1 MVTVVSPD
9 RLIFQLEADLSNY
22 QAGLKRAGADLDT
35 FSKDVERKTGAAG
48 KAIGDGLGDGLKS
61 AGASAGAVRQQFT
74 QLGYQL
80 NDIASGLA
88 MGQSPF
94 MILAQQGGQVYQ
106 ALSMNGGVQDGLSRV
121 KNAIVENT
129 SAARLL
135 VGGFAAAGAAAVYLG
150 ASYVS
155 GQDDI
160 KKGLSGIGAA
170 SGATVKDINS
180 IAERISAAKSISIS
194 AARDIATAIAATGKV
209 NVSNI
214 EGVAG
219 LTPGYAR
226 LFGLDLDAAS
236 AQLASMF
243 ADPVRGA
250 DEFIKKLGGINDQT
264 RQLIQNLTEQGKR
277 QQAINELRSAV
288 QPMIDAAQDSRS
300 PTRRIIDTVT
310 TRGGQALDSV
320 ARAAA
325 ATVYP
330 EGTVEDQLRSAQRDL
345 AIAQKVKSTVPG
357 LFGGDNSLANLAVD
371 ALERQVADLNRQL
384 EETAAKNR
392 KAFDAQ
398 QAGELSRAA
407 GDIIRAL
414 DPEGQALGRFENQ
427 LQSLGQSLA
436 ATISNPEVKIDGGVE
451 NAIAKYG
458 ALQAKV
464 DLVRQAYAQ
473 GGAAAASAFRQAD
486 FQAQTAG
493 LSSYERGLQGIIR
506 QYQEMARAA
515 REAGNETAARTFEA
529 ASGRAQASFQT
540 SNRENVIRNTP
551 LSGDEV
557 AATIGAESGGSNIAR
572 NPRSSALGAGQFIES
587 TFVALFRKYDSE
599 QAAVIDQ
606 ANPIRAEADK
616 VIAALRT
623 NRQVTEKYVE
633 IYLKEIGASLT
644 EAGLPSTPQN
654 RQLGYFL
661 GPEGAKTL
669 LRADPSANAAGLLP
683 KAAAA
688 NPEVFRNGAAS
699 VQDVLNYASKRVAA
713 NSAEAQSSRE
723 KVIAYKAEAEAIGL
737 SSAEQEKLRTV
748 QDALDAARARG
759 DEIGTK
765 FKTAQDLIRAS
776 SSSLT
781 PELQAQRTALL
792 ELADARAKAS
802 SNVLSTRFQ
811 QDQQEARAAL
821 GRTYE
826 EQAAYQGARA
836 YGATPGSDEFT
847 RYYEG
852 LREIQTLTE
861 AKNTTGSFLKD
872 LNYDLMRGASLS
884 EALGNALS
892 RLSTR
897 LADKA
902 LDSFVSS
909 IFGGGTASGDSSIFS
924 TIGSFLGFGGGGSS
938 PTGGVRLFSGG
949 GFTGA
954 GGKYQPAGVVH
965 AGEYVF
971 DQAAVQRIGVP
982 ALEAIRR
989 NMRGFANG
997 GFVGAMPAMPTAVPP
1012 AMPDLSAASMSVAV
1026 DVSGA
1031 RGNQEIMSMVQAG
1044 VAAGMAQVQQGISR
1058 NINGI
1063 VANGRRRYR
1072 PA

>member
-1 MVTVVSPD
+1 MATELD
-9 RLIFQLEADLSNY
+9 RLFVTLEADLTNY

-35 FSKDVERKTGAAG
+35 FTRDAERKSTAAG
-48 KAIGDGLGDGLKS
+48 KAIEAGLS
-61 AGASAGAVRQQFT
+61 AANANARLTGQQVQ

-80 NDIASGLA
+80 NDIATSLASGI
-88 MGQSPF
+88 SPF
-94 MILAQQGGQVYQ
+94 QTLAQQGGQVYQ
-106 ALSMNGGVQDGLSRV
+106 ALSMNGGVAQGLAGV
-121 KNAIVENT
+121 KTGIAENVT
-129 SAARLL
+129 ASRLL
-135 VGGFAAAGAAAVYLG
+135 AGGFAAAAAAAVYLG
-150 ASYVS
+150 VSYVS
-155 GQDDI
+155 AQDDI

-226 LFGLDLDAAS
+226 IFGLDLDAAS
-236 AQLASMF
+236 AQLATMF
-243 ADPVRGA
+243 SDPVRGA

-310 TRGGQALDSV
+310 TRGGQALDTV

-325 ATVYP
+325 ATVSP
-330 EGTVEDQLRSAQRDL
+330 EGTVEDQLRTAQRDL
-345 AIAQKVKSTVPG
+345 AIARKVKDTVPG
-357 LFGGDNSLANLAVD
+357 LFGGDNSLANIALE
-371 ALERQVADLNRQL
+371 ALERKVADLNRQL
-384 EETAAKNR
+384 EETATKNR

-398 QAGELSRAA
+398 QAGELSIAA
-407 GDIIRAL
+407 GNIIRAL
-414 DPEGQALGRFENQ
+414 DPEGQAIEKLQNQMEALGR
-427 LQSLGQSLA
+427 SLA
-436 ATISNPEVKIDGGVE
+436 AAALNGSEVKIDGGIE

-458 ALQAKV
+458 ALSTKV
-464 DLVRQAYAQ
+464 DTLSQAYKV
-473 GGAAAASAFRQAD
+473 GGVAAKNALDAAN
-486 FQAQTAG
+486 FQSQTAG
-493 LSSYERGLQGIIR
+493 LSSYERGLRGIIQ
-506 QYQEMARAA
+506 QYEQMAKSAEQAGNSTAAATYRGAA
-515 REAGNETAARTFEA
+515 RDAAVGA
-529 ASGRAQASFQT
+529 FQT

-551 LSGDEV
+551 LGSGEV
-557 AATIGAESGGSNIAR
+557 ASTIGAESGGSNIAR
-572 NPRSSALGAGQFIES
+572 NPRSSALGAGQFIEA
-587 TFVALFRKYDSE
+587 TFVSLFRKYDSE
-599 QAAVIDQ
+599 QAAVIDE

-616 VIAALRT
+616 VIAGMRT
-623 NRQVTEKYVE
+623 NRQITEKYVE

-669 LRADPSANAAGLLP
+669 LQADPSANAAGLLP

-688 NPEVFRNGAAS
+688 NPEVFRGGAAS

-723 KVIAYKAEAEAIGL
+723 KVIAYRAEAESIGL
-737 SSAEQEKLRTV
+737 SAAQQERQRAV
-748 QDALDAARARG
+748 QEALDAARTRG
-759 DEIGTK
+759 EEIGTR

-776 SSSLT
+776 SASLT
-781 PELQAQRTALL
+781 PELQAQRTAIL
-792 ELADARAKAS
+792 EVADARAKAS
-802 SNVLSTRFQ
+802 SNVLSTRFD
-811 QDQQEARAAL
+811 QDQSQARAAL

-836 YGATPGSDEFT
+836 YGATPGSDEFA
-847 RYYEG
+847 RYYDG
-852 LREIQTLTE
+852 LREIQGLTE
-861 AKNTTGSFLKD
+861 AKNSTGSFLKD

-902 LDSFVSS
+902 LDSLVSGL
-909 IFGGGTASGDSSIFS
+909 FGGGSGSPIFS
-924 TIGSFLGFGGGGSS
+924 AVGSFLGLGGGGGS
-938 PTGGVRLFSGG
+938 PTGSVRLFSDG

-954 GGKYQPAGVVH
+954 GGKYTPAGVVH

-971 DQAAVQRIGVP
+971 DQESVKRIGLP
-982 ALEAIRR
+982 ALDSLRR
-989 NMRGFANG
+989 NLRGFAQG
-997 GFVGAMPAMPTAVPP
+997 GFVGAMPSIPAAVP
-1012 AMPDLSAASMSVAV
+1012 AGGGGAAPSI
-1026 DVSGA
+1026 
-1031 RGNQEIMSMVQAG
+1031 NFITPPG
-1044 VAAGMAQVQQGISR
+1044 VALEPAGPPKRRADGGFDQILRSVESGLGQRASRGQGPFR
-1058 NINGI
+1058 G
-1063 VANGRRRYR
+1063 VGGAGYR
-1072 PA
+1072 SG

>member
-1 MVTVVSPD
+1 MATELD
-9 RLIFQLEADLSNY
+9 RLFVTLEADLSNY

-35 FSKDVERKTGAAG
+35 FTRDAEVKTTRVSR
-48 KAIGDGLGDGLKS
+48 AIGDGMQ
-61 AGASAGAVRQQFT
+61 GAEDDTRRANYQMT
-74 QLGYQL
+74 QLSYQL
-80 NDIASGLA
+80 NDIATSLASGS
-88 MGQSPF
+88 SPF
-94 MILAQQGGQVYQ
+94 QVLAQQAGQVYE
-106 ALSMNGGVQDGLSRV
+106 ALSANGGVAQGLSNV
-121 KNAIVENT
+121 KNFVVENAT
-129 SAARLL
+129 ASRLL
-135 VGGFAAAGAAAVYLG
+135 AGGFAAAAVAAVSLG
-150 ASYVS
+150 VSYVNT
-155 GQDDI
+155 QDDI
-160 KKGLSGIGAA
+160 KKGLMGIGSA

-194 AARDIATAIAATGKV
+194 AARDIATAIAATGQV

-226 LFGLDLDAAS
+226 LFGLDLQAAG
-236 AQLASMF
+236 AQLADMF
-243 ADPVRGA
+243 SDPVKGA
-250 DEFIKKLGGINDQT
+250 DEFIKKLGGINDET
-264 RQLIQNLTEQGKR
+264 RQLIGNLTEQGKR

-330 EGTVEDQLRSAQRDL
+330 DGTIEDQLRSAQRDL
-345 AIAQKVKSTVPG
+345 AVARKVKDTVPG
-357 LFGGDNSLANLAVD
+357 LFGGDNSLANLALD
-371 ALERQVADLNRQL
+371 ALQRKVDDLNRQL
-384 EETAAKNR
+384 EETAAKNKR
-392 KAFDAQ
+392 AFDAQ
-398 QAGELSRAA
+398 EAGELSIAA
-407 GDIIRAL
+407 GNIVRSL
-414 DPEGQALGRFENQ
+414 DPLNDTIEGFENQ
-427 LQSLGQSLA
+427 LESLGRSLA
-436 ATISNPEVKIDGGVE
+436 ATISNPGIKIDGGVE
-451 NAIAKYG
+451 NAIEKYG
-458 ALQAKV
+458 ALQTKV
-464 DLVRQAYAQ
+464 DLLRQAYAQ
-473 GGAAAASAFRQAD
+473 GGAAAAGAFRQAD

-551 LSGDEV
+551 LGGGEV
-557 AATIGAESGGSNIAR
+557 ASTIGAESNGNNAAR

-623 NRQVTEKYVE
+623 NRQTTEKYVE

-644 EAGLPSTPQN
+644 ESGLPSTPQN

-713 NSAEAQSSRE
+713 NTAEAQSSRE
-723 KVIAYKAEAEAIGL
+723 KVIAYKAKAEAIGL

-802 SNVLSTRFQ
+802 SNVLSTRFE
-811 QDQQEARAAL
+811 QDQAQARAAL
-821 GRTYE
+821 GRTSE

-861 AKNTTGSFLKD
+861 AKNATGSFLKD

-892 RLSTR
+892 RLSSR

-902 LDSFVSS
+902 LDSLVSGL
-909 IFGGGTASGDSSIFS
+909 FGGGG
-924 TIGSFLGFGGGGSS
+924 IGSFLGLGGGGGS

-954 GGKYQPAGVVH
+954 GGKYTPAGVVH

-971 DQAAVQRIGVP
+971 DQESVKRIGLP
-982 ALEAIRR
+982 ALDSLRR
-989 NMRGFANG
+989 NLRGFAQG
-997 GFVGAMPAMPTAVPP
+997 GFVGAMPSIPAAVPAGGGGAAPSINFITPPGVALEP
-1012 AMPDLSAASMSVAV
+1012 AGPPKRRADGGFDQILRSVEGGLGQRA
-1026 DVSGA
+1026 A
-1031 RGNQEIMSMVQAG
+1031 RGQGPFRGVGGAG
-1044 VAAGMAQVQQGISR
+1044 
-1058 NINGI
+1058 
-1063 VANGRRRYR
+1063 YR
-1072 PA
+1072 SG